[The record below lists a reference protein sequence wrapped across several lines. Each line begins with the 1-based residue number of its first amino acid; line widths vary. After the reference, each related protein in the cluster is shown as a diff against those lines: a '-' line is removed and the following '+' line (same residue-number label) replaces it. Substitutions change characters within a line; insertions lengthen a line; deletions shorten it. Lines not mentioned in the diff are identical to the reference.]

1 MKKISYVLAAIATI
15 AIAAPAFAQDKMG
28 DDGMMKKPMMKH
40 HHMMK
45 KHHMMHKK
53 MMMKKDGM

>member
-1 MKKISYVLAAIATI
+1 MKKVRFMLAGLALVAL
-15 AIAAPAFAQDKMG
+15 AAPAFAQDKPMG
-28 DDGMMKKPMMKH
+28 EGMKKPMMH

-45 KHHMMHKK
+45 KHHMMMHKK

>member
-1 MKKISYVLAAIATI
+1 MKNISLVLAAIATI
-15 AIAAPAFAQDKMG
+15 AISAPAFAQDKMG
-28 DDGMMKKPMMKH
+28 DDGMKKPMMKH

-45 KHHMMHKK
+45 KHTMHKK